1 MPWVL
6 ASCGSQQVGSF
17 SGWDLAAG
25 TKIETFLGS
34 YEALP
39 GEPILFF
46 IPFVALVVLSLA
58 YRYWKKKQLA
68 KIDGIGVILLG
79 LLPLGLLL
87 FFSDAKAEVAREG
100 ITLKYL
106 IGVWGTII
114 GYIAVTIGGFLN
126 MQKAKH
132 GEEPVN
138 EFGPIDDQ

>member
-1 MPWVL
+1 MKSL
-6 ASCGSQQVGSF
+6 
-17 SGWDLAAG
+17 
-25 TKIETFLGS
+25 KIL
-34 YEALP
+34 
-39 GEPILFF
+39 
-46 IPFVALVVLSLA
+46 
-58 YRYWKKKQLA
+58 
-68 KIDGIGVILLG
+68 VILLG